1 MKFKIEL
8 SEKADRDLRNIF
20 LYIAIDLGVPETAEK
35 QIERLWNA
43 MRSLNEFPE
52 RYRRYEDEP
61 WHSRGMRVLPVD
73 NYIVLYIPDLEE
85 RIVRI
90 VSIMY
95 SGCDISEQ
103 LKKSLSFS

>member
-1 MKFKIEL
+1 MKFEIEL

-43 MRSLNEFPE
+43 MRSLDELPE

-73 NYIVLYIPDLEE
+73 NYVVLYIPDLEE

-90 VSIMY
+90 VSVMY
-95 SGCDISEQ
+95 SGRDISEQ
-103 LKKSLSFS
+103 LKKM

>member
-1 MKFKIEL
+1 MKFEIEL

-35 QIERLWNA
+35 QIERLWNG